1 MKVIREINTIAR
13 DNILSNVLG
22 QCMNRIKSYKL
33 FMAIILKSTQ
43 KMESQTLELHL
54 KYYSYNIDSLVFLV
68 IPVWTLDLEFASA
81 VWCLRKDRWWE
92 GQVKRIGSGYQ
103 WEKVITKL
111 QLRSIITVI
120 YGELYQQPNGAIINF
135 TARFS

>member
-1 MKVIREINTIAR
+1 MYE
-13 DNILSNVLG
+13 S
-22 QCMNRIKSYKL
+22 IKSYKL
-33 FMAIILKSTQ
+33 FMTIILKSTR
-43 KMESQTLELHL
+43 KTESQTL
-54 KYYSYNIDSLVFLV
+54 KYYSYNIDSQVFLV

-92 GQVKRIGSGYQ
+92 GQIKRIGSGYQ

-111 QLRSIITVI
+111 QLKSMITVI
-120 YGELYQQPNGAIINF
+120 YGKLYQQPHGAIINF